1 MHSLCS
7 RYRTRR
13 VGRRGDFERRLCE
26 SIPRVRRG
34 TLATV
39 MNEPPVDAEEEVE
52 LTPEELAD
60 LDAGMEEA
68 ERGEGMDAFEF
79 LRQLRA
85 GTWCDSGGSKDEEA
99 SPDGEYELTPEDE
112 NALEESIA
120 EIRRGECGTA
130 KDLLTGLRAI
140 CVRDADDDLWPL
152 LISDSARREI
162 AEAQQASLQNRQ
174 TVPEALGEELRA
186 TFERLLETPA
196 IGALVPTRK
205 RKFMRRSYLARIN
218 YDIYYLNSAPGIEI
232 LALWHASRRP
242 PRGL

>member
-1 MHSLCS
+1 
-7 RYRTRR
+7 
-13 VGRRGDFERRLCE
+13 
-26 SIPRVRRG
+26 
-34 TLATV
+34 
-39 MNEPPVDAEEEVE
+39 MNEPFDAEEEVE

-60 LDAGMEEA
+60 LDAAIEEA

-85 GTWCDSGGSKDEEA
+85 GIWCDPGENQNEEA
-99 SPDGEYELTPEDE
+99 SPDGEYELTPENQ

-120 EIRRGECGTA
+120 EIQRGECVTA
-130 KDLLTGLRAI
+130 KGLLTELRPI

-162 AEAQQASLQNRQ
+162 AEAQQASLQNRE

-186 TFERLLETPA
+186 TFELLLQTPA
-196 IGALVPTRK
+196 IGPLVPTRR
-205 RKFMRRSYLARIN
+205 RKFMRHIYLARSK
-218 YDIYYLNSAPGIEI
+218 YYIYYLNSAPGIEI
-232 LALWHASRRP
+232 LALWQSSRRP